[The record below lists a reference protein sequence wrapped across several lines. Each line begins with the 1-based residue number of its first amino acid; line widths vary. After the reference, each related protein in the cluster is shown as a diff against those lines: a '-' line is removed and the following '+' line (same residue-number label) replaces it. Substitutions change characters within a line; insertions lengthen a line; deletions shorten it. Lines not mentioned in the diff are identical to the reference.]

1 MFNKKSGNEWE
12 NVYLKKYGMYYS
24 RIIAS
29 WTNVGGN
36 VKSKEFRNWLKSI
49 TDEDTGERVLTDE
62 QVYDIYRLANNGKLE
77 WQENAKKYMA
87 EHH

>member
-1 MFNKKSGNEWE
+1 MFKKTANEWE

-36 VKSKEFRNWLKSI
+36 VKSKMFKEWLKSI
-49 TDEDTGERVLTDE
+49 KDDDTGERVLTDE

-77 WQENAKKYMA
+77 WQENARKFME
-87 EHH
+87 EHK